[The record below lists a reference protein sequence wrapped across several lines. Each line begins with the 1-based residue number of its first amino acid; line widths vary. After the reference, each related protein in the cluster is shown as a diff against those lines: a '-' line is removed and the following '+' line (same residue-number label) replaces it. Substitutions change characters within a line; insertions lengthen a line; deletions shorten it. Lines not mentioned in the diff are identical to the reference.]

1 MISLN
6 SHGTI
11 DKEEIIAEKNIQ
23 LPWQRQQRIYKMEKI
38 EQLQRS
44 MLASS
49 VSQKFLIEV
58 ALEAGK
64 ITAEREKLLLPY
76 YMVFLF
82 DKWCGS

>member
-23 LPWQRQQRIYKMEKI
+23 LPWQRWQRIYKMEKI

-49 VSQKFLIEV
+49 VS
-58 ALEAGK
+58 
-64 ITAEREKLLLPY
+64 
-76 YMVFLF
+76 
-82 DKWCGS
+82 